1 MKKRTIHGEL
11 MGKILKLRLLS
22 CGAAGGCMVTG
33 CMVTRE
39 GAQLPRPDLVSKGSA
54 RISG

>member
-33 CMVTRE
+33 CMVTR
-39 GAQLPRPDLVSKGSA
+39 GGTVTTARFGQQ
-54 RISG
+54 RISKD